1 MITSQEAREK
11 VKNYNNRMDY
21 TVIGNALNKIEHCIE
36 SRANKGKKYI
46 ILRDLCDDKQDFP
59 HKREWEFI
67 IDELKN
73 AGYKIQYVEPNTDF
87 DGLYNNS
94 DIKVSWQFLMT
105 NKIETDGTDILICPY
120 CGFEEPDS
128 WELWEADDNYEC
140 SNCGKIFEY
149 DSITVRYFYS
159 YPKEQD
165 DEDR

>member
-1 MITSQEAREK
+1 
-11 VKNYNNRMDY
+11 
-21 TVIGNALNKIEHCIE
+21 
-36 SRANKGKKYI
+36 
-46 ILRDLCDDKQDFP
+46 
-59 HKREWEFI
+59 
-67 IDELKN
+67 
-73 AGYKIQYVEPNTDF
+73 
-87 DGLYNNS
+87 
-94 DIKVSWQFLMT
+94 MT

-165 DEDR
+165 DDDR